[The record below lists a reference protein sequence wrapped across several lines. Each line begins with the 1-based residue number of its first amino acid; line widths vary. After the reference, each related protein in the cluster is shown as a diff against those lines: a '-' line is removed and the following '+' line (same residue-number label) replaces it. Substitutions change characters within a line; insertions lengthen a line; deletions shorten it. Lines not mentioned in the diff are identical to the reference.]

1 MNNFFFSIIFFS
13 ILFNSCRVVKD
24 KNDYALQS
32 HMNEWSHDYAFGS
45 PTWDA
50 FERFAGNPVY
60 RGRKGMEWPVN
71 GFLYSDPVSHNWY
84 LYIGEY
90 KEFYKSDKDTT
101 TADFNCV
108 IYKAQFGVLDVLV
121 MWRKDAIFRSKMINI
136 LIMVNRSL
144 CLFPWWI
151 LSGLLLRGQVELGEA
166 PTCMR
171 HHGMGSQSFLRVK
184 VQENLHTSF
193 PKYTL
198 TAQRHHFSKIG
209 PLRVFE
215 KLDANA
221 YHKFLVRPEFLCSG
235 VFEILCHVLLVAN
248 GVLCDSRT
256 KSFQPRV
263 T

>member
-1 MNNFFFSIIFFS
+1 
-13 ILFNSCRVVKD
+13 
-24 KNDYALQS
+24 
-32 HMNEWSHDYAFGS
+32 
-45 PTWDA
+45 
-50 FERFAGNPVY
+50 
-60 RGRKGMEWPVN
+60 
-71 GFLYSDPVSHNWY
+71 
-84 LYIGEY
+84 
-90 KEFYKSDKDTT
+90 
-101 TADFNCV
+101 
-108 IYKAQFGVLDVLV
+108 
-121 MWRKDAIFRSKMINI
+121 MINI
-136 LIMVNRSL
+136 LIMVNRSM
-144 CLFPWWI
+144 CLFPLWI
-151 LSGLLLRGQVELGEA
+151 VSGLLLCGQVELGEA

-248 GVLCDSRT
+248 GVLCDSST
-256 KSFQPRV
+256 NLFNPGDVMQLSILFLLGFGFLVSFSFLF
-263 T
+263 